1 MKNSYVVPLRSV
13 LLFPILSITVAMA
26 DESPVRCYPVSDKG
40 RIQLN
45 VPVSWTDQF
54 QQANSYMPPTIFL
67 SQKSG
72 ASWKALIT
80 PIGSIKKDNCA
91 LSADEIRNQVKQSA
105 NQAASQ
111 AVEKSI
117 DVIELKGVSGSGYY
131 FSATDRAPKPGGF
144 KHLTQGIIPVGE
156 LLVSFTILT
165 NEGQQKAVTEVLSVL
180 KSAKYVIA
188 DKLTSMTDIPIP
200 GEGWSIEVESPALS
214 EKKESREDG
223 NYVFN
228 AGSERFNLSLFV
240 EQPQGAGKTHEDCY
254 GFYWPQAS
262 RNPRIVKV
270 SVVASHSDKY
280 YRVQY
285 DTITE
290 FAGRQVKQKNVN
302 YYFAFQGKWVDVHI
316 SITDPTVKDEPVIAA
331 FDKSLSYR
339 KVAPK
344 P

>member
-13 LLFPILSITVAMA
+13 LLFPILSVSIAMA
-26 DESPVRCYPVSDKG
+26 GESPIRCYPVSDKG

-54 QQANSYMPPTIFL
+54 QQASAYMPPTIVL

-91 LSADEIRNQVKQSA
+91 LSEDEIRNQVKQSA
-105 NQAASQ
+105 KQASSQ

-131 FSATDRAPKPGGF
+131 FSATDRAPKPGEY
-144 KHLTQGIIPVGE
+144 KHLTQGIVPVGE
-156 LLVSFTILT
+156 LLVTFTILS
-165 NEGQQKAVTEVLSVL
+165 NEGHQNAVTEILAVL
-180 KSAKYVIA
+180 KTAKYVIG
-188 DKLTSMTDIPIP
+188 DKLLSRTAIPIP
-200 GEGWSIEVESPALS
+200 GEGWAIEIESPVLADQ
-214 EKKESREDG
+214 KESCENN
-223 NYVFN
+223 NYVFS
-228 AGSERFNLSLFV
+228 ASSERFNLSLFV
-240 EQPQGAGKTHEDCY
+240 EQPQGAGKAHKDCY

-262 RNPRIVKV
+262 RNPGIVKV
-270 SVVASHSDKY
+270 SVATSHSDKY

-331 FDKSLSYR
+331 FDKGLSYR